1 MTTTSNCKACEKQGN
16 QNNISEDI
24 LGFGKSGNMTG
35 ALGASFG
42 MALDT
47 NTSNKVGLKLGGKSP
62 SSLMKFIDTP
72 GSNKQK
78 SSMSDSQKKSH
89 LINSMGMGNFS
100 LNSTFEN
107 GLINSIS
114 SARDNSSSFLKG
126 SAIGSS
132 LIGASSLGIG
142 PKNGDMLGI
151 GEGDSGMFQIF
162 KLAAFG
168 LKMLCASLK
177 DKQRGG
183 PGGYSSDTEEALG
196 LLLSL
201 NIDLSLIARLKS
213 IFDKLM
219 ALTQPN
225 FSSFGINDL
234 NISQSLFNLCD
245 WVENM
250 EYGSNT
256 IDTLRKNLPL
266 GLSNKKLTALAGKQL
281 IDNGTYDTYAKND
294 FGFDQ
299 QFKSIA
305 GDIDALKCDACNLG
319 KGELTIQ
326 NQGKSL
332 FNVEF
337 DPRTGLNREVN
348 EKATSSIEDAVI
360 VQSGVDIK
368 ASTSGISFDEENSD
382 EKVVFAGDNSPKIAD
397 ALTKKASAGDDKL
410 HVNNPTQYPVGS
422 WVEIGEGTEYAECA
436 MCVDYSSL
444 KLNTPLKNDHETGT
458 GISHP
463 QTENPCEK
471 KSKNIKNEIKVENT
485 EFSQKSIETQVRDV
499 SEQQAIPSISKS
511 DDNKK
516 SVNEHMGIESE
527 KDSSKDKVKEKSKSE
542 DKVPR
547 SHNITEPIEGGI
559 EYETDD
565 ETIVYDTYIDDEQNV
580 VEDTYKINNKT
591 NEVTKISKK
600 IKTTKPFG
608 GEPAKEG
615 DTEVKSYFTGETITK
630 EELKGTILED
640 ADLNAVALLH
650 PNDLENLKK
659 TDEVNKTLSDAEKKF
674 DEVFD
679 TEIEKTENLV
689 LEQQSNGII
698 FGVQLPSVLNGN
710 QIVINSERVLISAK
724 TQECGI
730 FSKRK
735 FFVTTDDEITMN
747 SKRRFVVKTDI
758 HASIEAPTV
767 HLGTYT
773 TKNHPSLKGDCV
785 KWWLDDLCDWLSSHV
800 HYDPWVTTSTP
811 VQQGS
816 LAALKARTPTL
827 LSERIFISG

>member
-1 MTTTSNCKACEKQGN
+1 MTTTSNCKACEKQSN
-16 QNNISEDI
+16 QTNTSSEI
-24 LGFGKSGNMTG
+24 LSFGKSGNMAG

-42 MALDT
+42 LALDA
-47 NTSNKVGLKLGGKSP
+47 NTSKKVGMNLGGKSP
-62 SSLMKFIDTP
+62 STLMKLIDTP

-78 SSMSDSQKKSH
+78 SSMNDSQKKSH
-89 LINSMGMGNFS
+89 LINSMGLGNFS
-100 LNSTFEN
+100 LNSSFEG

-114 SARDNSSSFLKG
+114 SGRENSSSFLKG
-126 SAIGSS
+126 DSIGSS

-142 PKNGDMLGI
+142 PKNGDMLGV
-151 GEGDSGMFQIF
+151 GEGDSTMFQIF

-183 PGGYSSDTEEALG
+183 PGGYTSDTEEALG

-201 NIDLSLIARLKS
+201 SIDLSLIARLKS
-213 IFDKLM
+213 IFDKLLS
-219 ALTQPN
+219 LTQPN
-225 FSSFGINDL
+225 FSSFGTSDL
-234 NISQSLFNLCD
+234 NIATGLFNLCD

-256 IDTLRKNLPL
+256 VDTLRKNLPL

-281 IDNGTYDTYAKND
+281 IDSGTYDTYARND

-319 KGELTIQ
+319 KGDLTIQ

-348 EKATSSIEDAVI
+348 QQAPTSVEDAVI

-368 ASTSGISFDEENSD
+368 SDIGGISFDETNSD
-382 EKVVFAGDNSPKIAD
+382 EKVVFAGNNSPKIAD

-422 WVEIGEGTEYAECA
+422 WIEIGEGTETAECA
-436 MCVDYSSL
+436 ICVDYSSL
-444 KLNTPLKNDHETGT
+444 KLKTPLKNSHDSGT

-463 QTENPCEK
+463 KTENPCEQK
-471 KSKNIKNEIKVENT
+471 PQNVKSKIKVENT
-485 EFSQKSIETQVRDV
+485 EFSQKSIKTQVRDAT
-499 SEQQAIPSISKS
+499 EQKTDKEIVKK
-511 DDNKK
+511 DDTKK
-516 SVNEHMGIESE
+516 SVNEHMGMESE
-527 KDSSKDKVKEKSKSE
+527 KDSSAEKVKEKSKSE
-542 DKVPR
+542 DKTPR
-547 SHNITEPIEGGI
+547 SHNITEGGKGGI
-559 EYETDD
+559 EYDTDD
-565 ETIVYDTYIDDEQNV
+565 DTIVYDTYIDDEQNV

-591 NEVTKISKK
+591 NEVTKVSKK

-615 DTEVKSYFTGETITK
+615 DTEVKSYFTGETITR

-640 ADLNAVALLH
+640 ADLNAVGLLH
-650 PNDLENLKK
+650 PNDLANLKK
-659 TDEVNKTLSDAEKKF
+659 SNEVNKTVADAEKKF

-679 TEIEKTENLV
+679 TEIEKTINLV

-710 QIVINSERVLISAK
+710 QIVINSERILISAK

-800 HYDPWVTTSTP
+800 HYDPYVTTSVP

-816 LAALKARTPTL
+816 LASLKARTPTL

>member
-1 MTTTSNCKACEKQGN
+1 MTTTSNCKACEQQTN
-16 QNNISEDI
+16 QDNISSEI
-24 LGFGKSGNMTG
+24 LGFGKSGNMAG

-42 MALDT
+42 LALDK
-47 NTSNKVGLKLGGKSP
+47 NTSKKVGTKLGGKSP
-62 SSLMKFIDTP
+62 STLMKLIDTP

-78 SSMSDSQKKSH
+78 SSMNDSQKKSH
-89 LINSMGMGNFS
+89 LINSLGLGNFS
-100 LNSTFEN
+100 LNSAFED

-114 SARDNSSSFLKG
+114 TSRETSSSFLKG
-126 SAIGSS
+126 NGVGSS
-132 LIGASSLGIG
+132 LVGASSLGIG

-151 GEGDSGMFQIF
+151 GEGDSSMFQIF

-168 LKMLCASLK
+168 LKMLCATLK

-201 NIDLSLIARLKS
+201 NIDLSLIERLKS
-213 IFDKLM
+213 IFDKLT

-225 FSSFGINDL
+225 FSTFGINDL
-234 NISQSLFNLCD
+234 NIASGLFNLCD

-256 IDTLRKNLPL
+256 VDTLRKNLPL

-281 IDNGTYDTYAKND
+281 IDNGTYDTYARND

-319 KGELTIQ
+319 TGELTIQ

-337 DPRTGLNREVN
+337 DPRTGLNREINQEITPSVEN
-348 EKATSSIEDAVI
+348 AVI

-368 ASTSGISFDEENSD
+368 ASTPGISFDETNSD
-382 EKVVFAGDNSPKIAD
+382 ENVVFAGDNSPKIAD
-397 ALTKKASAGDDKL
+397 ALTKKAAAGDNKL

-422 WVEIGEGTEYAECA
+422 WVEIGEGTENAECA
-436 MCVDYSSL
+436 ICVDYSSL
-444 KLNTPLKNDHETGT
+444 KLKAPLKNSHESGT

-463 QTENPCEK
+463 QTENPCERK
-471 KSKNIKNEIKVENT
+471 TQNLKSKIKVENN
-485 EFSQKSIETQVRDV
+485 EFSQKSIETHVRDA
-499 SEQQAIPSISKS
+499 SEQKPNIENTKNK
-511 DDNKK
+511 DTKK
-516 SVNEHMGIESE
+516 SVNEHMGVESE
-527 KDSSKDKVKEKSKSE
+527 TENSGEIVKEKSKSE
-542 DKVPR
+542 DKTPR
-547 SHNITEPIEGGI
+547 SHNITETDKGGV
-559 EYETDD
+559 EYDTDD
-565 ETIVYDTYIDDEQNV
+565 ETIVYDTYIDDDQNV
-580 VEDTYKINNKT
+580 VEDTYKVNNKT
-591 NEVTKISKK
+591 NDVTKISKK

-615 DTEVKSYFTGETITK
+615 DSEVKSYFTGETITK
-630 EELKGTILED
+630 EELKGTFLED
-640 ADLNAVALLH
+640 ADLNAVGLLH
-650 PNDLENLKK
+650 PNDLKNLKK
-659 TDEVNKTLSDAEKKF
+659 TKEVNKTLADAEKKF

-689 LEQQSNGII
+689 LAQQSNGII

-730 FSKRK
+730 YSKRK
-735 FFVTTDDEITMN
+735 FFVTTDDEITLN

-800 HYDPWVTTSTP
+800 HYDPYVTTSVP